1 MTAPRSV
8 LRGKRKGVV
17 VVMVGQVRHQPLWK
31 LFLGVV
37 ADLLILVGIA
47 GMLVWLWGLSDGAVY
62 QYTQNA
68 HFSRDAAG
76 DNFGIAGNT
85 AVAEA
90 SPRSG
95 VSHWIDPALPKPDPL
110 LLGRLEIPSVQ
121 MTVMMREGVDE
132 TSLRKAAGHLPES
145 ALPGDAGN
153 VVVLGHRDTFF
164 RPLRGIA
171 QGDPIRVKTR
181 NGSFRYVVDL
191 IQVVPPEQSLSFQGD
206 MPAKSLTLI
215 TCFPFD
221 YVGPAP
227 RRFIVRARMAASEVD
242 PALHT
247 NAAEIIPLEKMP

>member
-1 MTAPRSV
+1 M
-8 LRGKRKGVV
+8 VV
-17 VVMVGQVRHQPLWK
+17 RVRPQSLWK
-31 LFLGVV
+31 LFAGVV
-37 ADLLILVGIA
+37 ADLLIFVGVS

-76 DNFGIAGNT
+76 DFGITENT
-85 AVAEA
+85 AIAEA

-95 VSHWIDPALPKPDPL
+95 FSNWIAPALPKPDPL

-121 MTVMMREGVDE
+121 LTVMMREGVDE
-132 TSLRKAAGHLPES
+132 TSLRKAAGHLPAS
-145 ALPGDAGN
+145 ALPGEAGN

-181 NGSFRYVVDL
+181 SGSFKYVVDL
-191 IQVVPPEQSLSFQGD
+191 IQVVPPEQSLLFQEA

-227 RRFIVRARMAASEVD
+227 RRFVVRARMAASEVD

>member
-1 MTAPRSV
+1 M
-8 LRGKRKGVV
+8 VV
-17 VVMVGQVRHQPLWK
+17 RVRLQPPWK
-31 LFLGVV
+31 LFLGLT

-62 QYTQNA
+62 QYTQSA
-68 HFSRDAAG
+68 HFSREAAG
-76 DNFGIAGNT
+76 GDFGIAGNT
-85 AVAEA
+85 AVVEA

-95 VSHWIDPALPKPDPL
+95 VSSWIAPILPKRDPL

-121 MTVMMREGVDE
+121 LTVMLREGVG
-132 TSLRKAAGHLPES
+132 TSSLRKAAGHLPSS
-145 ALPGDAGN
+145 ALPGQAGN

-171 QGDPIRVKTR
+171 QGDPIRVKTPQ
-181 NGSFRYVVDL
+181 GSFQYVVDL
-191 IQVVPPEQSLSFQGD
+191 IQVVPPEQSLTFQED

-227 RRFIVRARMAASEVD
+227 RRFVVRARMAAPEVD

-247 NAAEIIPLEKMP
+247 NTAETSSLERMP

>member
-1 MTAPRSV
+1 M
-8 LRGKRKGVV
+8 VV
-17 VVMVGQVRHQPLWK
+17 RVRHQPLWK
-31 LFLGVV
+31 LFVGVV
-37 ADLLILVGIA
+37 ADLLIFVGIA
-47 GMLVWLWGLSDGAVY
+47 GMLVWFWGLSDGAVY
-62 QYTQNA
+62 QYTQGA
-68 HFSRDAAG
+68 QFTREAAG
-76 DNFGIAGNT
+76 SDFGIAENT

-90 SPRSG
+90 GPRSG
-95 VSHWIDPALPKPDPL
+95 FSNWIAPALPKPDPL

-121 MTVMMREGVDE
+121 LTVMMREGVDE
-132 TSLRKAAGHLPES
+132 TSLRKAAGHLPAS
-145 ALPGDAGN
+145 ALPGEAGN

-181 NGSFRYVVDL
+181 SGSFQYVVDL

-227 RRFIVRARMAASEVD
+227 RRFIVRARMLSDVNNSGLDPSVHEAS
-242 PALHT
+242 
-247 NAAEIIPLEKMP
+247 AETSPLERMP

>member
-1 MTAPRSV
+1 M
-8 LRGKRKGVV
+8 VV
-17 VVMVGQVRHQPLWK
+17 RVRLQPLWK

-37 ADLLILVGIA
+37 ADLLIVGGVA

-62 QYTQNA
+62 QYTQGA
-68 HFSRDAAG
+68 QFTREAAG
-76 DNFGIAGNT
+76 SDFGIAGNK
-85 AVAEA
+85 AVADA

-95 VSHWIDPALPKPDPL
+95 FSNWIAPVLPKPDPL

-121 MTVMMREGVDE
+121 LTVMMREGIDE
-132 TSLRKAAGHLPES
+132 SSLRKAAGHLPSS
-145 ALPGDAGN
+145 ALPGEAGN

-181 NGSFRYVVDL
+181 SGSFQYVVDS
-191 IQVVPPEQSLSFQGD
+191 IQVVPPEQSLSFQED

-227 RRFIVRARMAASEVD
+227 RRFIVRARMLSKVNDSELDPPVHAAS
-242 PALHT
+242 
-247 NAAEIIPLEKMP
+247 AETSPLERMQ